1 MPVKSK
7 SDVVREVDSLI
18 NSVELVEGGSEKDR
32 IVYGVTD
39 MASRSMWQRFD
50 DFLVERSHVSIDEKA
65 YFFHLMAVMLDAGLP
80 ILKVLKVLALRTSN
94 HRFRRVINTLAYNV
108 ENGKNLSDAMS
119 KFPDIF
125 SESEIGVVRS
135 GEAVGHLDQML
146 FKLADQ
152 LEKDRTLTHKI
163 TNMLWYPAIVLSV
176 LVLVA
181 AVIIIFV
188 IPTLSAFFQASGVE
202 LPYLTRFFISV
213 SSFLGKYWWLLLL
226 VFIAIYAIFTAY
238 IRSDYGRFRW
248 DYAKLTMPIIGDI
261 LRKTLIARFVLLL
274 SVLVESGLPINRT
287 LEITAGAMGNDV
299 YKRKILHVRDKVEA
313 GERISDNLKNASLLF
328 PDTVVNMLTIGET
341 SASLGTISNKLATH
355 YLREVD
361 STVKRVTTVF
371 EPLVLLV
378 VALFVAL
385 LAVAVLQPLFSFGDT
400 IQ

>member
-1 MPVKSK
+1 MPVKTK
-7 SDVVREVDSLI
+7 SDIVQEVDSLLS
-18 NSVELVEGGSEKDR
+18 SVELTEGGTENDR

-39 MASRSMWQRFD
+39 VSSRSLSQKIN
-50 DFLVERSHVSIDEKA
+50 DFLVDRSRVSLDEKA

-80 ILKVLKVLALRTSN
+80 ILKALKVLALRSSN

-108 ENGKNLSDAMS
+108 ENGKKLSDAMS
-119 KFPDIF
+119 KFPDVF
-125 SESEIGVVRS
+125 ADSEIGVVRS

-152 LEKDRTLTHKI
+152 LEKDRTLKHKI
-163 TNMLWYPAIVLSV
+163 TNMLWYPGIVITV
-176 LVLVA
+176 LVIVA
-181 AVIIIFV
+181 SIIIIFV
-188 IPTLSAFFQASGVE
+188 IPTLTSFFEASGVQ
-202 LPYLTRFFISV
+202 LPALTRFFIGL
-213 SSFLGKYWWLLLL
+213 SSFASKFWWLILLS
-226 VFIAIYAIFTAY
+226 FIAIYAIFTAY
-238 IRSDYGRFRW
+238 VRSDYGKFRW
-248 DYAKLTMPIIGDI
+248 DYAKLTMPIAGDI

-287 LEITAGAMGNDV
+287 LEITAEAMGNDV
-299 YKRKILHVRDKVEA
+299 YRRKILQVKEKVES

-341 SASLGTISNKLATH
+341 SASLGSISNKLATH
-355 YLREVD
+355 YMREVD
-361 STVKRVTTVF
+361 STIKRVTTVF

-385 LAVAVLQPLFSFGDT
+385 LAVAVLQPLFSFGET